1 MLRKVIFSFLV
12 LSVSLF
18 ATGIVVKDIY
28 VRAVP
33 PNLQN
38 SASFMKIMNTTNKDI
53 YLTGAKSSGAKTLEL
68 HEHKMNNGMIV
79 MREVKSIK
87 VPAKGMVELKPG
99 GFHVMLIGLNKIFK
113 KGDNIKNMQLDFSNG
128 EVIKLKNIPIK
139 SVMSGMKKMNM
150 KMN

>member
-1 MLRKVIFSFLV
+1 MLRKIVFLFLI
-12 LSVSLF
+12 LSVGLF
-18 ATGIVVKDIY
+18 ATDIVIKDVY

-33 PNLQN
+33 PNLHN

-53 YLTGAKSSGAKTLEL
+53 YLIGAKSSGAKTLEL
-68 HEHKMNNGMIV
+68 HEHKMHNGMMV

-99 GFHVMLIGLNKIFK
+99 GYHVMFIGLNKIFK

-139 SVMSGMKKMNM
+139 SVINGMKNMNM